1 MENEIANRPSGG
13 KVTLVILIIIIFLFI
28 LYYTVMLL
36 IGPSQKIVTINEE
49 YNSKLTEKSNL
60 DENIY
65 SDSVYL
71 KLLKEKAFLQSK
83 IIMADAD
90 SIYLTIN
97 LSDST
102 ANLEISGVVVH
113 QVKMSD
119 VHASKII
126 TNGDENII
134 FSLLASP
141 FTIENSFATIK
152 KEPVMI
158 KMAPKD
164 TSEYKPD
171 IVPDTSVT
179 EPVNFIL
186 QMTNGLRIYV
196 YQEEDEERMTQFKF
210 DFKFRLIDTWNSI
223 KSIAHFK
230 IPEYHPYIK
239 MRIPRADAKIIYR
252 AIPRYGL
259 VGIYL

>member
-13 KVTLVILIIIIFLFI
+13 KVTLIILIIIIFLFI

-119 VHASKII
+119 VRASKII

-210 DFKFRLIDTWNSI
+210 DLKFRLIDTWNSI
-223 KSIAHFK
+223 KSISHFK
-230 IPEYHPYIK
+230 VPEYHPYIK